1 MSKSWR
7 CVRSAASPCDVGG
20 GGPGVFKVCTEGW
33 EMCNVTNT
41 QLCLAHS
48 HAHTV

>member
-1 MSKSWR
+1 MSKSLR
-7 CVRSAASPCDVGG
+7 SVRSAASSCEGGVGG
-20 GGPGVFKVCTEGW
+20 PRVFKVCTEGW